1 MTTPDP
7 VVVDLADHETV
18 EDLQRLAWQLHHV
31 DGLPWQSV
39 AEEMDEPRPVV
50 QDLARAYI
58 ARTDD
63 ATAAAQAALF

>member
-1 MTTPDP
+1 MSTPGP
-7 VVVDLADHETV
+7 AVVDLADHESI
-18 EDLQRLAWQLHHV
+18 EDLQRLAWHLHHI

-63 ATAAAQAALF
+63 ATTAAQAALF